1 MADLMDLASI
11 MQEKLG
17 LPINSSLFFR
27 GSCFE
32 CKTET
37 IFGLSDELIKNFN
50 AAKEQEAIEKEKSK
64 LLIKPKIIEEAE
76 PDSAK

>member
-1 MADLMDLASI
+1 MPQIDIESFNKDGSKLSIQQNVDLMEIASV

-17 LPINSSLFFR
+17 LPIDSSLFFR

-32 CKTET
+32 RKTET

-50 AAKEQEAIEKEKSK
+50 NAKEHEIIEKE
-64 LLIKPKIIEEAE
+64 
-76 PDSAK
+76 